1 VTSAGR
7 NGDLKEEIRG
17 MKAVIMAGGSG
28 TRLRP
33 LTSNLPKPMVPVAN
47 KPMAEHVV
55 NLLKHHGLTDIIFT
69 LHYLPDA
76 IKDYF
81 QDGSEFGCRIT
92 YSTEEGRPLGT
103 AGCVKAVQDQL
114 DSTFVVVSGDSLTDI
129 DLTAAVKFHKEK
141 KSKATIVLKRVENPL
156 EYGVVITDGEDR
168 IKRFVEKPG
177 ASEIFSDTVNTGI
190 YILEPEV
197 MLYVVLGREQD
208 FSNDLFPLLLLR
220 NEPMFGYVADGY
232 WCDVGNLAVYRQA
245 HIDVLDNKVKVD
257 MGLPQIQDR
266 VWVGE
271 GTQID
276 STVKLEPPIMIGK
289 NCRIARET
297 EIEAYTTIGD
307 NVLVQEKVS
316 MKRPV
321 IWSNAYIGAQA
332 SLRACIICEKA
343 TVHNSA
349 EILEGGIV
357 GANSSI
363 GQEAV
368 VSPDVR
374 IWPDKNIDSGARV
387 TSSVIWGTRAPRT
400 LFGAHGVR
408 GLANVEITPEFAVNL
423 AAAYGATLKGGP
435 VLVSRD
441 YWRVSQMLSRVIT
454 SGLIS
459 VGIEVQNLESMPLP
473 ISRYYVK
480 TQRASGLVHVRV
492 SQREPEKITI
502 EFFDSEG
509 IAITKA
515 MERKIE
521 TTFFKEDF
529 PRVLSGDVG
538 NISFPSRVREY
549 YMDEFLKHIKGQVF
563 EEDKIP
569 FCIVPGSN
577 YTRVTKSG
585 GLATQAPK
593 VVIDYAMAETSV
605 ILPDLLGQVG
615 IETVVLNSSIRNAP
629 PRQEERIAMRKQL
642 ADVVRALNAELGAQ
656 IGRNGEQMTLVDE
669 TGQIIRGELLLA
681 VVADIILRDKPGRSI
696 VVPVNASSVIERI
709 AARYNCKVVRC
720 KASETEIGSTT
731 AKLQGA
737 VLGGSAN
744 GCFIFPE
751 FQNGY
756 DAMFAVG
763 QVLEHLTYQ
772 GRSLHQAVSEL
783 PQLIYQVDSVHCP
796 WERKGRVMRLLVEK
810 HHDRP
815 MELLDG
821 VKIQTRP
828 EHWIL
833 VLPDAVEPLVH
844 VYADGL
850 DLQQTSADLNE
861 YTQMVRYLQHS

>member
-1 VTSAGR
+1 
-7 NGDLKEEIRG
+7 

-33 LTSNLPKPMVPVAN
+33 LTSNLPKPMVPVIN
-47 KPMAEHVV
+47 KPMAHHIVD
-55 NLLKHHGLTDIIFT
+55 LLKMHDLKDIIFT
-69 LHYLPDA
+69 LFYLPNA

-81 QDGSEFGCRIT
+81 GDGSDLGVKIA

-103 AGCVKAVQDQL
+103 AGCVKAVQDDL
-114 DSTFVVVSGDSLTDI
+114 DDTFVVISGDSLCDI
-129 DLTAAVKFHKEK
+129 DLTAAIKFHKEK

-156 EYGVVITDGEDR
+156 EYGVVICDNEQR
-168 IKRFVEKPG
+168 IQRFVEKPG

-197 MLYVVLGREQD
+197 LLYVVMGREQD

-220 NEPMFGYVADGY
+220 NEPLFGYVADGY
-232 WCDVGNLAVYRQA
+232 WCDIGNLAVYRQA
-245 HIDVLDNKVKVD
+245 HLDVLEGKVKLPID
-257 MGLPQIQDR
+257 LPQIQEK
-266 VWVGE
+266 VWVGQ

-276 STVKLEPPIMIGK
+276 ASVKLEGPILIGK
-289 NCRIARET
+289 NCRIGRDT
-297 EIEAYTTIGD
+297 EIEPYTVIGD
-307 NVLVQEKVS
+307 NVVVQEKVS

-321 IWSNAYIGAQA
+321 IWSNCYIGNQAQ
-332 SLRACIICEKA
+332 LRACVVCDNA
-343 TVHNSA
+343 TIHNSA
-349 EILEGGIV
+349 EILEGGII
-357 GANSSI
+357 GANSSV

-374 IWPDKNIDSGARV
+374 IWPDKSIDSGASV
-387 TSSVIWGTRAPRT
+387 ISSVIWGTRAPRT

-423 AAAYGATLKGGP
+423 AAAYGATLKSGP

-441 YWRVSQMLSRVIT
+441 YWRVSHMLHRVMV
-454 SGLIS
+454 SGLTS
-459 VGIEVQNLESMPLP
+459 VGVEVQNLESMPLP
-473 ISRYYVK
+473 ISRYHVK
-480 TQRASGLVHVRV
+480 TQRATGLIHVRV
-492 SQREPEKITI
+492 SQREPDKVSI
-502 EFFDSEG
+502 EFFDHEG

-521 TTFFKEDF
+521 STFFKEDF
-529 PRVLSGDVG
+529 PRVAPVDVG
-538 NISFPSRVREY
+538 AIGFPSRVREY
-549 YMDEFLKHIKGQVF
+549 YMDEFLKHVKGQVF
-563 EEDKIP
+563 EEDKVP
-569 FCIVPGSN
+569 FCVVPGTN
-577 YTRVTKSG
+577 YTRVTKDG
-585 GLATQAPK
+585 AIATNPPR
-593 VVIDYAMAETSV
+593 VVIDYAMAETGV
-605 ILPDLLGQVG
+605 ILPDLLGQLG
-615 IETVVLNSSIRNAP
+615 IDTVVLNSSIRNSP
-629 PRQEERIAMRKQL
+629 PRQDERIAMRKQL
-642 ADVVRALNAELGAQ
+642 ADVVRALNAELGVQ

-696 VVPVNASSVIERI
+696 VVPVNSSSIIERI

-731 AKLQGA
+731 AKLDEA

-772 GRSLHQAVSEL
+772 ARSLHQAVTEL

-844 VYADGL
+844 VYADGT

-861 YTQMVRYLQHS
+861 FTQMVRYLQNA

>member
-1 VTSAGR
+1 
-7 NGDLKEEIRG
+7 

-47 KPMAEHVV
+47 KPMAEHIV
-55 NLLKHHGLTDIIFT
+55 NLLRKYDFKDIIFT
-69 LHYLPDA
+69 LFYLPDA

-81 QDGSEFGCRIT
+81 GDGSDFGVRIN
-92 YSTEEGRPLGT
+92 YAVEEGSPLGT
-103 AGCVKAVQDQL
+103 AGCVKAIQDQL
-114 DSTFVVVSGDSLTDI
+114 DSTFIVISGDSLTDI
-129 DLTAAVKFHKEK
+129 DLAKAIAFHKEK

-156 EYGVVITDGEDR
+156 DYGVVICDNEQR
-168 IKRFVEKPG
+168 IQRFVEKPG
-177 ASEIFSDTVNTGI
+177 ASEIFSDTVNIGT

-197 MLYVVLGREQD
+197 LLYIVMGREQD

-220 NEPMFGYVADGY
+220 NEPIYGYVADGY
-232 WCDVGNLAVYRQA
+232 WCDVGNLQVYRQA
-245 HIDVLDNKVKVD
+245 CRDVLEQNVD
-257 MGLPQIQDR
+257 IPIDAPQIQPG

-276 STVKLEPPIMIGK
+276 STVTLQAPTLIGK
-289 NCRIARET
+289 NCRIGRET
-297 EIEAYTTIGD
+297 VIEPHTTIGD
-307 NVLVQEKVS
+307 NVLIQEKVS
-316 MKRPV
+316 LKRPI
-321 IWSNAYIGAQA
+321 IWSNTYVGNQA
-332 SLRACIICEKA
+332 SLRACIVCNNA
-343 TVHNSA
+343 TIHNSA
-349 EILEGGIV
+349 EILEGAIV
-357 GANSSI
+357 GANCSV
-363 GQEAV
+363 GQEAIIN
-368 VSPDVR
+368 PDVR
-374 IWPDKNIDSGARV
+374 LWPDKLVDSGAHV
-387 TSSVIWGTRAPRT
+387 VDSLIWGTRAPRT

-423 AAAYGATLKGGP
+423 AAAYGATLKAGP

-441 YWRVSQMLSRVIT
+441 YWRVSQMLARAAI
-454 SGLIS
+454 SGLTS

-480 TQRASGLVHVRV
+480 TQRASGLIHIRV
-492 SQREPEKITI
+492 SQREPDKVTI
-502 EFFDSEG
+502 EFFDNQG
-509 IAITKA
+509 IAISKA

-521 TTFFKEDF
+521 NTFFKEDF
-529 PRVLSGDVG
+529 PRCLPADVG
-538 NISFPSRVREY
+538 NIGFPSRVREY
-549 YMDEFLKHIKGQVF
+549 YMDEFLKHVKGQVF
-563 EEDKIP
+563 EEDKVP
-569 FCIVPGSN
+569 FCIVPGYN
-577 YTRVTKSG
+577 YTRKTKTGSIS
-585 GLATQAPK
+585 TRAPR
-593 VVIDYAMAETSV
+593 VVIDYAMAETGA

-642 ADVVRALNAELGAQ
+642 ADVVKALNAELGLQ

-681 VVADIILRDKPGRSI
+681 VIADIILRDKPGRTI
-696 VVPVNASSVIERI
+696 VVPVNASSSIERI
-709 AARYNCKVVRC
+709 AGRYNCKVVRC
-720 KASETEIGSTT
+720 KASETEIGAMT
-731 AKLQGA
+731 ARMEDA

-756 DAMFAVG
+756 DASFAVG
-763 QVLEHLTYQ
+763 QVLEHLTFQ
-772 GRSLHQAVSEL
+772 GRSLHEAVSDL
-783 PQLIYQVDSVHCP
+783 PPLIYQVDSVHCP

-844 VYADGL
+844 VYADGT
-850 DLQQTSADLNE
+850 DLQHTSSDLNE
-861 YTQMVRYLQHS
+861 YTQLVKYLQNA

>member
-1 VTSAGR
+1 
-7 NGDLKEEIRG
+7 

-33 LTSNLPKPMVPVAN
+33 LTSNLPKPMVPVMN
-47 KPMAEHVV
+47 KPMAEHIVD
-55 NLLKHHGLTDIIFT
+55 LLKEHNMKDIIFT
-69 LHYLPDA
+69 LFYLPDA

-81 QDGSEFGCRIT
+81 RDGEDFGCKIS
-92 YSTEEGRPLGT
+92 YSTEQGRPLGT
-103 AGCVKAVQDQL
+103 AGCVKAIQDQL
-114 DSTFVVVSGDSLTDI
+114 DDTFVVISGDGLTDI
-129 DLTAAVKFHKEK
+129 DLTEAVKFHKAK

-156 EYGVVITDGEDR
+156 DYGVVIVDGDN
-168 IKRFVEKPG
+168 KVQRFVEKPG

-197 MLYVVLGREQD
+197 LLYIVMGREQD

-220 NEPMFGYVADGY
+220 NEPLYGYVADGY
-232 WCDVGNLAVYRQA
+232 WCDIGNLEMYRQA
-245 HIDVLDNKVKVD
+245 HQDVLDGKMNLKFKY
-257 MGLPQIQDR
+257 PQIQDR
-266 VWVGE
+266 VWVGQ

-276 STVKLEPPIMIGK
+276 ATVKLTAPIMIGE
-289 NCRIARET
+289 NCRIGRDT
-297 EIEAYTTIGD
+297 ELEAYTCIGD
-307 NVLVQEKVS
+307 NVVVQEKVK
-316 MKRPV
+316 MKRPT
-321 IWSNAYIGAQA
+321 IWSNVYIGNQAQ
-332 SLRACIICEKA
+332 LRACVVCDHCTI
-343 TVHNSA
+343 HNSA
-349 EILEGGIV
+349 ELLEGAII

-363 GQEAV
+363 GQEAI

-374 IWPDKNIDSGARV
+374 IWPDKSIESGARV
-387 TSSVIWGTRAPRT
+387 ISSVIWGTRAPRT

-423 AAAYGATLKGGP
+423 AAAYGATIKAGP
-435 VLVSRD
+435 ILVSRD
-441 YWRVSQMLSRVIT
+441 YWRVSQMISRVMV

-459 VGIEVQNLESMPLP
+459 VGVEVQNLESMSLP

-480 TQRASGLVHVRV
+480 TQRAGGLVHVRV
-492 SQREPEKITI
+492 SQREPEKVTI

-509 IAITKA
+509 VAITKA

-521 TTFFKEDF
+521 STFFKEDF
-529 PRVLSGDVG
+529 PRVQPADVG
-538 NISFPSRVREY
+538 HIGFPSRVREY
-549 YMDEFLKHIKGQVF
+549 YMDEFLHHIKGQVF
-563 EEDKIP
+563 EEDKVP

-577 YTRVTKSG
+577 YTRVTKAG
-585 GLATQAPK
+585 ALTTQAPK
-593 VVIDYAMAETSV
+593 VVIDYAMAETGV

-615 IETVVLNSSIRNAP
+615 IETVVLNSSIRNTP

-642 ADVVRALNAELGAQ
+642 ADVVRALNAELGVQ

-696 VVPVNASSVIERI
+696 VVPVNASSAIERI
-709 AARYNCKVVRC
+709 AGRYNCKVVRC

-731 AKLQGA
+731 AKLKDA

-756 DAMFAVG
+756 DGMFAVG

-772 GRSLHQAVSEL
+772 GRSLHEAVSEL

-796 WERKGRVMRLLVEK
+796 WERKGRVMRLMVEK
-810 HHDRP
+810 HQDRP

-844 VYADGL
+844 VYADGQ
-850 DLQQTSADLNE
+850 DLQHTSADLNE
-861 YTQMVRYLQHS
+861 YTQLVRYLQNA

>member
-1 VTSAGR
+1 
-7 NGDLKEEIRG
+7 

-33 LTSNLPKPMVPVAN
+33 LTSNLPKPMVPVVN
-47 KPMAEHVV
+47 KPIAEHIV
-55 NLLKHHGLTDIIFT
+55 NLLKQHGFKDIIFT

-76 IKDYF
+76 VRDYF
-81 QDGSEFGCRIT
+81 GDGTDFNMRIK
-92 YSTEEGRPLGT
+92 YSVEEGSPLGT
-103 AGCVKAVQDQL
+103 AGCVKAIQDEL
-114 DSTFVVVSGDSLTDI
+114 DSTFIVISGDSLTDI
-129 DLTAAVKFHKEK
+129 DLTEALRFHKQNE
-141 KSKATIVLKRVENPL
+141 SKATIVLKRVENPL
-156 EYGVVITDGEDR
+156 EYGVVITDADYR
-168 IKRFVEKPG
+168 IQRFVEKPG

-197 MLYVVLGREQD
+197 MLYAIMGREQD

-220 NEPMFGYVADGY
+220 NERLYGYVADGY
-232 WCDVGNLAVYRQA
+232 WCDIGNLQVYRQA
-245 HIDVLDNKVKVD
+245 HKDVLDGKVKISMD
-257 MGLPQIQDR
+257 SPQMSDR
-266 VWVGE
+266 IWIGE

-276 STVKLEPPIMIGK
+276 PTAKLEAPLLIGK
-289 NCRIARET
+289 NCRIGRET
-297 EIEAYTTIGD
+297 EIEPFTVIGD
-307 NVLVQEKVS
+307 NVVVQEKAS
-316 MKRPV
+316 LKRPI
-321 IWSNAYIGAQA
+321 IWSNTYVGNQA
-332 SLRACIICEKA
+332 ALRACVVCNNA
-343 TVHNSA
+343 TIHNSA
-349 EILEGGIV
+349 ELLEGAII

-363 GQEAV
+363 GQEAQV
-368 VSPDVR
+368 NPDVR
-374 IWPDKNIDSGARV
+374 IWPDKVIDSGARV
-387 TSSVIWGTRAPRT
+387 LSSVVWGTRAPRT

-408 GLANVEITPEFAVNL
+408 GLANVEITPEFAVSL
-423 AAAYGATLKGGP
+423 AAAYGATLKSGP

-441 YWRVSQMLSRVIT
+441 YWRVSQMISRAMV

-480 TQRASGLVHVRV
+480 TQRAAGLLHIRV
-492 SQREPEKITI
+492 SQREPDKISI

-509 IAITKA
+509 IAITKT

-529 PRVLSGDVG
+529 PRVLPADVG
-538 NISFPSRVREY
+538 NIGYPSRVREY

-563 EEDKIP
+563 EENQVP
-569 FCIVPGSN
+569 FCVVPGSN
-577 YTRVTKSG
+577 YTRRTKAGSLVTR
-585 GLATQAPK
+585 APK
-593 VVIDYAMAETSV
+593 VVVDYAMAETGV
-605 ILPDLLGQVG
+605 ILPDLLGQIG
-615 IETVVLNSSIRNAP
+615 IETVVLNSSIRNSP

-656 IGRNGEQMTLVDE
+656 IGRNGEQITLVDE

-681 VVADIILRDKPGRSI
+681 VVADIILRDKPERSI
-696 VVPVNASSVIERI
+696 VVPVNASSAIERI
-709 AARYNCKVVRC
+709 AFRYKCKVVRC
-720 KASETEIGSTT
+720 KASETEIGGST
-731 AKLQGA
+731 AQLDEA

-756 DAMFAVG
+756 DAMFAIG

-772 GRSLHQAVSEL
+772 GRTLHEAVSDL
-783 PQLIYQVDSVHCP
+783 PPLIYQVDSVHCP

-821 VKIQTRP
+821 IKIQTRP

-850 DLQQTSADLNE
+850 DLENTSADLNE
-861 YTQMVRYLQHS
+861 YTQLVRYLQHA

>member
-1 VTSAGR
+1 
-7 NGDLKEEIRG
+7 

-33 LTSNLPKPMVPVAN
+33 LTSALPKPMVPVAN
-47 KPMAEHVV
+47 KPMAEHIVD
-55 NLLKHHGLTDIIFT
+55 LLKQHGLKDIIFT
-69 LHYLPDA
+69 LFYLPDA
-76 IKDYF
+76 ISSYF
-81 QDGSEFGCRIT
+81 QDGSNFGCKIN

-103 AGCVKAVQDQL
+103 AGCVKAVQDEL
-114 DSTFVVVSGDSLTDI
+114 DDTFVVISGDCLTDI
-129 DLTAAVKFHKEK
+129 DLTDAIKFHKEK

-156 EYGVVITDGEDR
+156 DYGVVITDSDQR

-197 MLYVVLGREQD
+197 LLYVVMGREQD

-220 NEPMFGYVADGY
+220 NEPLYGYVADGY
-232 WCDVGNLAVYRQA
+232 WCDIGNLQMYRQA
-245 HIDVLDNKVKVD
+245 HQDLLEGHIKLNFDC
-257 MGLPQIQDR
+257 PQIQDR

-271 GTQID
+271 GTEID
-276 STVKLEPPIMIGK
+276 ATVKLEPPILIGK
-289 NCRIARET
+289 NCRIGRDTQIDAFSV
-297 EIEAYTTIGD
+297 IGD

-321 IWSNAYIGAQA
+321 IWDNSYIGNQA
-332 SLRACIICEKA
+332 ILRACVICDKT
-343 TVHNSA
+343 TVHSSA
-349 EILEGGIV
+349 EILEGAIIGS
-357 GANSSI
+357 NSAI
-363 GQEAV
+363 GQEAI

-374 IWPDKNIDSGARV
+374 IWPDKTVDSGAKV
-387 TSSVIWGTRAPRT
+387 TSSLIWGTRAPRT

-408 GLANVEITPEFAVNL
+408 GIANVEITPEFAVNL

-441 YWRVSQMLSRVIT
+441 YWRVSHMISRVIT

-459 VGIEVQNLESMPLP
+459 VGIEVQNLESMSLP

-492 SQREPEKITI
+492 SQREPEKVTI

-509 IAITKA
+509 IAITKS

-521 TTFFKEDF
+521 STFFKEDF
-529 PRVLSGDVG
+529 PRVNSADVG
-538 NISFPSRVREY
+538 NIMFPSRVREY

-563 EEDKIP
+563 EQDKIP

-577 YTRVTKSG
+577 YTRVTKAG

-593 VVIDYAMAETSV
+593 VVIDYAMAETGV
-605 ILPDLLGQVG
+605 ILPDLLGQIG
-615 IETVVLNSSIRNAP
+615 IDTVVLNSSIRNTP
-629 PRQEERIAMRKQL
+629 PRQEERVGFRKQL

-681 VVADIILRDKPGRSI
+681 VVADIILRDKPGGTI
-696 VVPVNASSVIERI
+696 VVPVNSSSVIERI
-709 AARYNCKVVRC
+709 AARYDCKVVRC

-731 AKLQGA
+731 AKLKGA

-772 GRSLHQAVSEL
+772 GRSLHQAVEEL

-796 WERKGRVMRLLVEK
+796 WERKGRVMRLMVEK
-810 HHDRP
+810 HNDRK

-821 VKIQTRP
+821 VKIQTHP
-828 EHWIL
+828 DHWIL

-850 DLQQTSADLNE
+850 DLQKTSADLNE
-861 YTQMVRYLQHS
+861 YTQMVRYLQHA

>member
-1 VTSAGR
+1 
-7 NGDLKEEIRG
+7 

-33 LTSNLPKPMVPVAN
+33 LTSNLPKPMVPVMN
-47 KPMAEHVV
+47 KPMAEHIVE
-55 NLLKHHGLTDIIFT
+55 LLKEHNMRDIIFT
-69 LHYLPDA
+69 LFYLPDA
-76 IKDYF
+76 IRDYF
-81 QDGSEFGCRIT
+81 SDGSDFGCKIS
-92 YSTEEGRPLGT
+92 YSTEQGRPLGT
-103 AGCVKAVQDQL
+103 AGCVKAIQDQL
-114 DSTFVVVSGDSLTDI
+114 DDTFVVISGDGLTDI

-156 EYGVVITDGEDR
+156 DYGVVIVDNDH
-168 IKRFVEKPG
+168 KVQRFVEKPG

-197 MLYVVLGREQD
+197 LLYVVMGREQD

-220 NEPMFGYVADGY
+220 NEPLYGYVADGY
-232 WCDVGNLAVYRQA
+232 WCDIGNLEMYRQA
-245 HIDVLDNKVKVD
+245 HQDVLDGKMNLKIKY
-257 MGLPQIQDR
+257 PQIQDR
-266 VWVGE
+266 VWVGQ

-276 STVKLEPPIMIGK
+276 ATVKLTPPIMIGE
-289 NCRIARET
+289 NCRIGRDT
-297 EIEAYTTIGD
+297 ELEAYTCIGD
-307 NVLVQEKVS
+307 NVVVQEKVK
-316 MKRPV
+316 MKRPT
-321 IWSNAYIGAQA
+321 IWSNVYVGNQAQ
-332 SLRACIICEKA
+332 LRACVVCDNC

-349 EILEGGIV
+349 EILEGAII
-357 GANSSI
+357 GADSSI
-363 GQEAV
+363 GQEAIV
-368 VSPDVR
+368 NPDVR
-374 IWPDKNIDSGARV
+374 IWPDKSVDSGAHV
-387 TSSVIWGTRAPRT
+387 ISSVIWGTRAPRT

-435 VLVSRD
+435 ILVSRD
-441 YWRVSQMLSRVIT
+441 YWRVSQMISRVMV

-459 VGIEVQNLESMPLP
+459 VGVEVQNLESMSLP

-480 TQRASGLVHVRV
+480 TQRAGGLVHVRV
-492 SQREPEKITI
+492 SQREPEKVTI

-509 IAITKA
+509 VAITKA

-521 TTFFKEDF
+521 STFFKEDF
-529 PRVLSGDVG
+529 PRVQPADVG
-538 NISFPSRVREY
+538 NIGFPSRVREY
-549 YMDEFLKHIKGQVF
+549 YMDEFLHHIKGQVF
-563 EEDKIP
+563 EEDKVP

-577 YTRVTKSG
+577 YTRVTKAG
-585 GLATQAPK
+585 AIATQAPK
-593 VVIDYAMAETSV
+593 VVIDYAMAETGV

-615 IETVVLNSSIRNAP
+615 IETVVLNSSIRNTP

-642 ADVVRALNAELGAQ
+642 ADVVRALNAELGVQ

-696 VVPVNASSVIERI
+696 VVPVNASSAIERI
-709 AARYNCKVVRC
+709 AGRYNCKVVRC

-731 AKLQGA
+731 AKLKDA

-756 DAMFAVG
+756 DGMFAVG

-844 VYADGL
+844 VYADGQ
-850 DLQQTSADLNE
+850 DLQHTSADLNE
-861 YTQMVRYLQHS
+861 YTQLVRYLQNA

>member
-1 VTSAGR
+1 
-7 NGDLKEEIRG
+7 

-33 LTSNLPKPMVPVAN
+33 LTSNLPKPMVPVMN
-47 KPMAEHVV
+47 KPMAEHIVE
-55 NLLKHHGLTDIIFT
+55 LLKEHNMRDIIFT
-69 LHYLPDA
+69 LFYLPDA
-76 IKDYF
+76 IRDYF
-81 QDGSEFGCRIT
+81 SDGSDFGCKIS
-92 YSTEEGRPLGT
+92 YSTEQGRPLGT
-103 AGCVKAVQDQL
+103 AGCVKAIQDQL
-114 DSTFVVVSGDSLTDI
+114 DDTFVVISGDGLTDI
-129 DLTAAVKFHKEK
+129 DLSAAVKFHKEK

-156 EYGVVITDGEDR
+156 DYGVVIVDGDH
-168 IKRFVEKPG
+168 KVQRFVEKPG

-197 MLYVVLGREQD
+197 LLYVVMGREQD

-220 NEPMFGYVADGY
+220 NEPLYGYVADGY
-232 WCDVGNLAVYRQA
+232 WCDIGNLQMYRQA
-245 HIDVLDNKVKVD
+245 HQDVLDGKMNLKIKY
-257 MGLPQIQDR
+257 PQIQDR
-266 VWVGE
+266 VWVGQ

-276 STVKLEPPIMIGK
+276 ATVKLTPPVMIGE
-289 NCRIARET
+289 NCRIGRDT
-297 EIEAYTTIGD
+297 ELEAYTCIGD
-307 NVLVQEKVS
+307 NVVVQEKVK
-316 MKRPV
+316 MKRPT
-321 IWSNAYIGAQA
+321 IWSNVYVGNQAQ
-332 SLRACIICEKA
+332 LRACVVCDNC

-349 EILEGGIV
+349 EILEGAII
-357 GANSSI
+357 GADSSI
-363 GQEAV
+363 GQEAIV
-368 VSPDVR
+368 NPDVR
-374 IWPDKNIDSGARV
+374 IWPDKSIDSGAHV
-387 TSSVIWGTRAPRT
+387 ISSVIWGTRAPRT

-435 VLVSRD
+435 ILVSRD
-441 YWRVSQMLSRVIT
+441 YWRVSQMISRVMV

-459 VGIEVQNLESMPLP
+459 VGVEVQNLESMSLP

-480 TQRASGLVHVRV
+480 TQRAGGLVHVRV
-492 SQREPEKITI
+492 SQREPEKVTI

-509 IAITKA
+509 VAITKA

-521 TTFFKEDF
+521 STFFKEDF
-529 PRVLSGDVG
+529 PRVPPADVG
-538 NISFPSRVREY
+538 NIGFPSRVREY
-549 YMDEFLKHIKGQVF
+549 YMDEFLHHIKGQVF
-563 EEDKIP
+563 EEDKVP

-577 YTRVTKSG
+577 YTRVTKAG
-585 GLATQAPK
+585 AIATQAPK
-593 VVIDYAMAETSV
+593 VVIDYAMAETGV

-615 IETVVLNSSIRNAP
+615 IETVVLNSSIRNTP

-642 ADVVRALNAELGAQ
+642 ADVVRALNAELGVQ

-696 VVPVNASSVIERI
+696 VVPVNASSAIERI
-709 AARYNCKVVRC
+709 AGRYNCKVVRC

-731 AKLQGA
+731 AKLKDA

-756 DAMFAVG
+756 DGMFAVG

-844 VYADGL
+844 VYADGQ
-850 DLQQTSADLNE
+850 DLQHTSADLNE
-861 YTQMVRYLQHS
+861 YTQLVRYLQNA

>member
-1 VTSAGR
+1 MR
-7 NGDLKEEIRG
+7 
-17 MKAVIMAGGSG
+17 AVIMAGGSG

-47 KPMAEHVV
+47 KPMAEHIVE
-55 NLLKHHGLTDIIFT
+55 LLKSHGFTDIIFT

-76 IKDYF
+76 IRDHF
-81 QDGSEFGCRIT
+81 GDGSDFGCKIS
-92 YSTEEGRPLGT
+92 YSVEEGRPLGT
-103 AGCVKAVQDQL
+103 AGCVKAIQDQL
-114 DSTFVVVSGDSLTDI
+114 DSTFVVISGDSLTDM
-129 DLTAAVKFHKEK
+129 DLGAAVKFHKEK
-141 KSKATIVLKRVENPL
+141 KSKATLVLKRVENPL
-156 EYGVVITDGEDR
+156 EYGVVITDGESR

-177 ASEIFSDTVNTGI
+177 ASEIFSDTVNTGT

-197 MLYVVLGREQD
+197 LLYVVMGREQD

-220 NEPMFGYVADGY
+220 NEPLYGFVTDGY
-232 WCDVGNLAVYRQA
+232 WCDVGNLQVYRQA
-245 HIDVLDNKVKVD
+245 HQDVLERKVRILSP
-257 MGLPQIQDR
+257 LPEIKES

-271 GTQID
+271 GSEID
-276 STVKLEPPIMIGK
+276 ASVTIEPPVIIGR
-289 NCRIARET
+289 NCRIGRET
-297 EIEAYTTIGD
+297 IIDRYSVIGD
-307 NVLVQEKVS
+307 NAVIQEKVS
-316 MKRPV
+316 LKRP
-321 IWSNAYIGAQA
+321 ILWSNVYVGNQA
-332 SLRACIICEKA
+332 NLTACVVCNNA

-349 EILEGGIV
+349 EILEGAIV
-357 GANSSI
+357 GANTSV
-363 GQEAV
+363 GQEAR

-374 IWPDKNIDSGARV
+374 IWPDKLIDSGARV

-423 AAAYGATLKGGP
+423 AAAYGATLKSGP

-441 YWRVSQMLSRVIT
+441 YWRVSQMISRAMV
-454 SGLIS
+454 SGLVS

-473 ISRYYVK
+473 IARYYVK
-480 TQRASGLVHVRV
+480 TQRAAGLLHVRV
-492 SQREPEKITI
+492 SQREPEKVSI

-521 TTFFKEDF
+521 STFFKEDF
-529 PRVLSGDVG
+529 PRCLPADVG
-538 NISFPSRVREY
+538 SITFPSRVREY

-563 EEDKIP
+563 EEDKVP
-569 FCIVPGSN
+569 FCIVPGSV
-577 YTRVTKSG
+577 YTRKTKSG
-585 GLATQAPK
+585 AIATQAPK
-593 VVIDYAMAETSV
+593 VVIDYAMAETGV
-605 ILPDLLGQVG
+605 IMPDLLGQLG
-615 IETVVLNSSIRNAP
+615 IETVVLNSSIRNLP
-629 PRQEERIAMRKQL
+629 PRPEERIAMRKQL
-642 ADVVRALNAELGAQ
+642 ADVVRALNAELGVQ

-681 VVADIILRDKPGRSI
+681 VVADVILRDKPGRSI
-696 VVPVNASSVIERI
+696 VVPVSASSTIERI
-709 AARYNCKVVRC
+709 ASRYNCKVVRC

-731 AKLQGA
+731 AKLDGA
-737 VLGGSAN
+737 ALGGSAN

-756 DAMFAVG
+756 DAMFSTG
-763 QVLEHLTYQ
+763 QVLEHLTFQ
-772 GRSLHQAVSEL
+772 GRTLSEAVADL
-783 PQLIYQVDSVHCP
+783 PPLIYQVDSVHCP

-861 YTQMVRYLQHS
+861 YTQMVRYLQNA